1 MMIDGVKMACE
12 ACIRG
17 HRVSGCNHSDRK
29 LLPIAKKGRPVSQC
43 NHCRQMRK
51 ARSAHVK
58 CDCGERLALLKES
71 KAAGKPV
78 PATASACHSSTA
90 AATAAPPEEGDHK
103 DPSLAC
109 LCCHGGRCTCALKK
123 EHLDSVPEL
132 AAPVTSASIAP
143 TATATATVETRKP
156 RLQATHSEGSLTT
169 LHTFAN
175 GHHRPT
181 HGHRGGIHG
190 SSPYTIPHVGH
201 TGHTFGEH
209 IGGCTKASAATV
221 SAPPSAASQKPRRIK
236 SEHSSPDLR
245 SYPALK
251 MANTGITPLELTPQ
265 LPQQQPMKSISNRVP
280 PGLSVNTN
288 TPYTVHEFRSQE
300 LLPSADSE
308 CSFQFSAGL
317 YPPQSAGWPPSY
329 NAYDSAPFDE
339 QPLDTG
345 VDYSV
350 SQLDI
355 GDYLGY
361 QPSAGLNG
369 SVSGD
374 EIDDFIGP
382 VNGPG
387 GLGGA
392 RTVTRSSSSDTS
404 DQAESDFRVSA
415 ASSFVGLQQAS
426 SALLPGN
433 SFEDL
438 ENLNPAIGPMQPT
451 DPSYGLVIGTVDGAL
466 DSETRGLSLYGG
478 YSDGFLSLKEM
489 ATTKASELGG
499 VPSSLPPADDGDY
512 LWMAPPMS
520 ANSVQDGAPPPERW
534 VS

>member
-1 MMIDGVKMACE
+1 MACE

-78 PATASACHSSTA
+78 SATASACHSTTTTA
-90 AATAAPPEEGDHK
+90 TTAAPSEEGDPK
-103 DPSLAC
+103 DPSLSC
-109 LCCHGGRCTCALKK
+109 PCCHGGRCTCALKK

-132 AAPVTSASIAP
+132 AAPTTCASIAP

-156 RLQATHSEGSLTT
+156 RLQATHSEGSLAT

-181 HGHRGGIHG
+181 HKHHGSIHG

-209 IGGCTKASAATV
+209 IGGCTKTPAATV

-265 LPQQQPMKSISNRVP
+265 LPPQPVKPISSRVA

-288 TPYTVHEFRSQE
+288 APYSMHEFRSQE

-317 YPPQSAGWPPSY
+317 YPPQSAGWPPAYSAFD
-329 NAYDSAPFDE
+329 NASFDE
-339 QPLDTG
+339 QPLDPG
-345 VDYSV
+345 VDYSI

-355 GDYLGY
+355 GNYLRF
-361 QPSAGLNG
+361 QSSAGPNG

-438 ENLNPAIGPMQPT
+438 ENLNATMGGPIQPT
-451 DPSYGLVIGTVDGAL
+451 DPSYGLIIGTVDGTL

-478 YSDGFLSLKEM
+478 YSDGFLSLKDM
-489 ATTKASELGG
+489 ATTKATELGG
-499 VPSSLPPADDGDY
+499 IPSSLPPADDSDF
-512 LWMAPPMS
+512 LWMASPMGP
-520 ANSVQDGAPPPERW
+520 NSQNGAPPPERW
-534 VS
+534 IS

>member
-1 MMIDGVKMACE
+1 
-12 ACIRG
+12 
-17 HRVSGCNHSDRK
+17 
-29 LLPIAKKGRPVSQC
+29 
-43 NHCRQMRK
+43 
-51 ARSAHVK
+51 
-58 CDCGERLALLKES
+58 
-71 KAAGKPV
+71 
-78 PATASACHSSTA
+78 
-90 AATAAPPEEGDHK
+90 
-103 DPSLAC
+103 
-109 LCCHGGRCTCALKK
+109 
-123 EHLDSVPEL
+123 
-132 AAPVTSASIAP
+132 
-143 TATATATVETRKP
+143 
-156 RLQATHSEGSLTT
+156 
-169 LHTFAN
+169 
-175 GHHRPT
+175 
-181 HGHRGGIHG
+181 
-190 SSPYTIPHVGH
+190 
-201 TGHTFGEH
+201 
-209 IGGCTKASAATV
+209 V

-265 LPQQQPMKSISNRVP
+265 LPLQPIKSISSRVA

-288 TPYTVHEFRSQE
+288 TPYTMHEFRSQE

-317 YPPQSAGWPPSY
+317 YPPQSAGWPP
-329 NAYDSAPFDE
+329 AYSAFDNAPFDE

-350 SQLDI
+350 SQLDL
-355 GDYLGY
+355 GNYLRY

-374 EIDDFIGP
+374 EIDDFISP

-426 SALLPGN
+426 SALLAGN

-438 ENLNPAIGPMQPT
+438 ENLNAAMGPMQPT
-451 DPSYGLVIGTVDGAL
+451 DPSYGLIIGTVDGAL

-478 YSDGFLSLKEM
+478 YSDGYLGLKDM
-489 ATTKASELGG
+489 ATTKATELGG

-512 LWMAPPMS
+512 LWMRPPPMGPNS
-520 ANSVQDGAPPPERW
+520 AQDGAPPPERW
-534 VS
+534 MS